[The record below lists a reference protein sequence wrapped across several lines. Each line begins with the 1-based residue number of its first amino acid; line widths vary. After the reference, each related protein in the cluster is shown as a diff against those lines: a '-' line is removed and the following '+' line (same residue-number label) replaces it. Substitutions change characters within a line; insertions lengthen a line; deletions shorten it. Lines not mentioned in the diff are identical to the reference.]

1 MSSNLDKAKHI
12 AIAYVQKK
20 KPNFKN
26 IGVRSAQLV
35 DEKWIVTIYCSI
47 SERTIV
53 GTQDIRV
60 TLTNNLDVIGY
71 EEIGFRGVAGG

>member
-1 MSSNLDKAKHI
+1 MSGNSDKAKDI

-20 KPNFKN
+20 NPNFKS

-35 DEKWIVTIYCSI
+35 DGNWVVEVYGSI

-53 GTQDIRV
+53 GIQNIRV
-60 TLTNNLDVIGY
+60 TLTSNLDLIGY

>member
-1 MSSNLDKAKHI
+1 MSSSPDKAKHI

-20 KPNFKN
+20 NPNFKN
-26 IGVRSAQLV
+26 IRVRSAQLI